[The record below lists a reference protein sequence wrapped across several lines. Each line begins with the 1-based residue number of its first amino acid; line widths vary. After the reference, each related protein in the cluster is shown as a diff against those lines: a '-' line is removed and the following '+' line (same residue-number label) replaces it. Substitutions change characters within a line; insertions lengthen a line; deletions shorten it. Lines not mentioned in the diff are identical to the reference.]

1 MIVIEE
7 DIQLRTTLTSDLRAA
22 GYTVTP
28 LYDLNDAAK
37 QYTENANDVDLV
49 ICDYTFE
56 AKQDKAL
63 PEQIAAI
70 FPTAAVILLSGFSR
84 EFVAGTIGK
93 GSWGFLQKPFTSE
106 QLLTQTTRRLN
117 NVTKVRPAR
126 GTAPIHETS

>member
-1 MIVIEE
+1 M
-7 DIQLRTTLTSDLRAA
+7 
-22 GYTVTP
+22 
-28 LYDLNDAAK
+28 
-37 QYTENANDVDLV
+37 DLV